1 MLDHIGIRCAD
12 FTRSLSFSSRP
23 WPRWA
28 SAW

>member
-12 FTRSLSFSSRP
+12 FTRSLSFFQQALAP
-23 WPRWA
+23 LA